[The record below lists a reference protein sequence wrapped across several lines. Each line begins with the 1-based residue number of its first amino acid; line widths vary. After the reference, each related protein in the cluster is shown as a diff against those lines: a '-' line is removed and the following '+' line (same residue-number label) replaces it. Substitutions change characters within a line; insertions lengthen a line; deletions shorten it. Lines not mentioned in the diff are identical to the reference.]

1 MSDLPAIVQT
11 LRGRRGALGL
21 SQEHVAFALD
31 VSSRCFG
38 AWERGEKTP
47 GADRFLSWA
56 GFLGLE
62 VSLKENVNSEL

>member
-1 MSDLPAIVQT
+1 MADLPAIVET
-11 LRGRRGALGL
+11 LRDRRRAMGMC
-21 SQEHVAFALD
+21 QEHVAFALD

-62 VSLKENVNSEL
+62 VSLQENVNSEL